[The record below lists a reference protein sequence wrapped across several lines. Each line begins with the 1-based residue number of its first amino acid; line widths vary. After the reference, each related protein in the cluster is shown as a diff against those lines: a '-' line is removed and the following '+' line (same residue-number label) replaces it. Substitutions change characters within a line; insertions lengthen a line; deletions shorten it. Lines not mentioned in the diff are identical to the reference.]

1 MQFYR
6 FQNEV
11 FRSWGKFIGSRLTY
25 CHQLLFVG
33 GGKNTHPYQKNFT
46 HNLYYMFRITFDN
59 SESFE
64 GQGGGDKYGTPLYT
78 TIPLFDTVDFH

>member
-1 MQFYR
+1 MHFYLV
-6 FQNEV
+6 QYEV
-11 FRSWGKFIGSRLTY
+11 SHGRGTFVGSRLTY

-33 GGKNTHPYQKNFT
+33 WGINTHPYQNNFI

-64 GQGGGDKYGTPLYT
+64 GGDRYETPLYT
-78 TIPLFDTVDFH
+78 TMQLFVTVDFL